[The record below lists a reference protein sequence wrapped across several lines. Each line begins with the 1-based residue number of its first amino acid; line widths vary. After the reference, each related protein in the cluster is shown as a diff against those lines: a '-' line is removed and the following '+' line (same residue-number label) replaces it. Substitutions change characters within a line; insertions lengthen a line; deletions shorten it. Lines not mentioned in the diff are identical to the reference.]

1 MRLFLAS
8 ENLGDYADEYRRLV
22 GDGRKLLVITNARDY
37 YEQDR
42 RDQKVADTLTFF
54 RENGFEPTELDLRPY
69 FGKTD
74 ELNAYIEEFQPD
86 VIFRIGGNCFLLNTA
101 FKLSGMGQIIR
112 DGVASDKFVYS
123 GYSAG
128 SMVAS
133 KTLKYFGHGHLT
145 ADAVPEIYGVDAVVD
160 SLGLIDEYIVPHA
173 DVPKHAE
180 ATKMYV
186 ENVKQAGDVPIV
198 LNQSSVYLINGEDKR
213 VLQ

>member
-1 MRLFLAS
+1 M
-8 ENLGDYADEYRRLV
+8 
-22 GDGRKLLVITNARDY
+22 
-37 YEQDR
+37 
-42 RDQKVADTLTFF
+42 
-54 RENGFEPTELDLRPY
+54 
-69 FGKTD
+69 
-74 ELNAYIEEFQPD
+74 
-86 VIFRIGGNCFLLNTA
+86 LNTA

>member
-22 GDGRKLLVITNARDY
+22 GAGRKLLVITNARDY

-42 RDQKVADTLTFF
+42 RDQKVLDTLAFF
-54 RENGFEPTELDLRPY
+54 RDEGFEPTELDLRPY
-69 FGKTD
+69 FGKPE
-74 ELNAYIEEFQPD
+74 ELKAYVDEFQPD
-86 VIFRIGGNCFLLNTA
+86 VIFSIGGNCFLLNTA
-101 FKLSGMGQIIR
+101 FKLSGMGQMIK
-112 DGVASDKFVYS
+112 DGVAADEFVYS

-145 ADAVPEIYGVDAVVD
+145 ADAVPGIYGIDAVVN

-186 ENVKQAGDVPIV
+186 ENIRQAGDTPIV
-198 LNQSSVYLINGEDKR
+198 LNQSSVYLIDGEEKK
-213 VLQ
+213 VLP